1 MPKLLRYGAS
11 DFAPSFGGPLFI
23 LVVDLYDK
31 LVILRTYSKPD
42 LLKESKKNPNNGVEW
57 EVMMYKYDVSK

>member
-11 DFAPSFGGPLFI
+11 DFAASFGGPLYI

-31 LVILRTYSKPD
+31 LGIPRTYSKPD
-42 LLKESKKNPNNGVEW
+42 LFKKIQKTKLGW
-57 EVMMYKYDVSK
+57 GGRL

>member
-1 MPKLLRYGAS
+1 MPQLLRNGTS
-11 DFAPSFGGPLFI
+11 DFAASSGGPLYI

-42 LLKESKKNPNNGVEW
+42 LLKESKKPPIMGWNGRL
-57 EVMMYKYDVSK
+57 